1 MQIVVMSLKHTNKLW
16 SITDLVKMI
25 GQYKHE
31 FENISDIEKLN
42 ATRLFQHIIA
52 IIFNCN
58 SDNGVI
64 KYDNRTGERLSIR
77 VCKCDHN
84 MIIVQAELFHKY
96 KRISYYMDTMFLD
109 KNACPIN
116 NQRLLANW
124 ILNNQMLLHFVTCD
138 GDIV

>member
-1 MQIVVMSLKHTNKLW
+1 MQIVIMSLKYTNKLW
-16 SITDLVKMI
+16 TITDLIKMI
-25 GQYKHE
+25 GQYKHW

-58 SDNGVI
+58 NDNGVI
-64 KYDNRTGERLSIR
+64 KYDNRTMDRLQIR
-77 VCKCDHN
+77 VCQCDHD
-84 MIIVQAELFHKY
+84 MIIVQTELFKKY
-96 KRISYYMDTMFLD
+96 KRIPYHYDMFFLD
-109 KNACPIN
+109 KNDNAID

-124 ILNNQMLLHFVTCD
+124 ILHDQLLLSFFVCS

>member
-1 MQIVVMSLKHTNKLW
+1 MSLKYTNKLW
-16 SITDLVKMI
+16 AITDLIKMI

-31 FENISDIEKLN
+31 FENITDIEKLN

-77 VCKCDHN
+77 VCKCDYD
-84 MIIVQAELFHKY
+84 MIIVQAELFKKY
-96 KRISYYMDTMFLD
+96 KRIAYYSDMLFLD
-109 KNACPIN
+109 KNAYPIH
-116 NQRLLANW
+116 NQRLLADW
-124 ILNNQMLLHFVTCD
+124 ILHDQLLLPFFTCS
-138 GDIV
+138 GEVV